1 MSIQLAN
8 PVAQTD
14 ADLPKRRA
22 MPRRAGFFT
31 RLWAKPSA
39 ASLALAELE
48 EAQRQLLAS
57 QTAQEYAANMAKYHA
72 QRIARLRAFLR
83 EEAGEDA

>member
-1 MSIQLAN
+1 MSIQLAE
-8 PVAQTD
+8 PVAQSD

-48 EAQRQLLAS
+48 EAQR
-57 QTAQEYAANMAKYHA
+57 AQDRAQ
-72 QRIARLRAFLR
+72 QRIEQMQETMQQRAQQA
-83 EEAGEDA
+83 AGSER